1 MNTTTS
7 TTTTSTTTSTTTTL
21 PSTPLPPQLIDEEV
35 RKMVQVAYER
45 TKQLVEEKK
54 DLIHIM
60 AERLL
65 AKEVLNLEDVE
76 LLFGPRPFATKNRTN
91 IDRYRGISQEMRE
104 LENNKLLSP
113 TGAISAEKK
122 KGPPSQE
129 GEGEGE
135 GQGQGQ
141 GGGGLP
147 EAPAV

>member
-1 MNTTTS
+1 
-7 TTTTSTTTSTTTTL
+7 
-21 PSTPLPPQLIDEEV
+21 
-35 RKMVQVAYER
+35 MVQVAYER

-91 IDRYRGISQEMRE
+91 IDRYRGITQEMRE

-135 GQGQGQ
+135 GEGQATRWRPRCRRRRRCRLHRRCSRASRASRSLCLRGT
-141 GGGGLP
+141 LCTL
-147 EAPAV
+147 